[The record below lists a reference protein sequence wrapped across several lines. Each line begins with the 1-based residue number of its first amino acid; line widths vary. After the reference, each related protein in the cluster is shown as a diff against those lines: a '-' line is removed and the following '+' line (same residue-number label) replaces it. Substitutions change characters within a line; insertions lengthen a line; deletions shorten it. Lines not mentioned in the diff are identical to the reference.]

1 MLYKELSIGASW
13 KRVCEASDPV
23 RRSTSEERPTQEL
36 LTKMATLGITEMRV
50 VRASWRAGDAQ
61 GTVLRSPMPPSGA
74 RIAPAPLQAPRVD
87 AWTDAPCCVSPN
99 EQSSSQSTE
108 QTAVV
113 ELQPQARRT
122 PRLPSDVRRSS
133 VQRIP
138 GQTGIDLQRLHAPRP
153 LPQWGTVI
161 QRDFFNLETVGR
173 IEVERLA
180 PRLEVPPGTFL
191 CCCGLDGVLCD
202 GRGRFASAWNRIAI
216 RLATRLDLMS
226 LRCVAYGSSSA
237 QQFNPQDATGRH
249 RVGLM
254 LVVVCMAILSIFIVS
269 AFASSC
275 GCLIHP

>member
-1 MLYKELSIGASW
+1 
-13 KRVCEASDPV
+13 
-23 RRSTSEERPTQEL
+23 
-36 LTKMATLGITEMRV
+36 
-50 VRASWRAGDAQ
+50 
-61 GTVLRSPMPPSGA
+61 MPPRGA
-74 RIAPAPLQAPRVD
+74 RIAPAPLQAPRVG
-87 AWTDAPCCVSPN
+87 AWTDAPGCASPN
-99 EQSSSQSTE
+99 APSSSQSTE

-133 VQRIP
+133 LERTP
-138 GQTGIDLQRLHAPRP
+138 ELNLQRLHAPRP

-161 QRDFFNLETVGR
+161 QRDFLSLETFGR

-191 CCCGLDGVLCD
+191 CCCDMDGLLCNS
-202 GRGRFASAWNRIAI
+202 RGRFASAWNRIAI

-226 LRCVAYGSSSA
+226 MRCLAHGSSPT
-237 QQFNPQDATGRH
+237 QQFNPQDATGR
-249 RVGLM
+249 RRVCLTTVVVGL
-254 LVVVCMAILSIFIVS
+254 AILSIFIVS